1 MEAMIPPV
9 LQWGV
14 AVRSLHGEES
24 GDQYLVR
31 ATGDGA
37 LVAVVDGLGHGA
49 GAAGAAKV
57 AISVLEAHAEESVA
71 RLLTRCHERLRGT
84 RGAVLSVAA
93 FNARQAI
100 MTWAGVGD
108 VDGMLVR
115 ADSRAAPERLL
126 VRGGVIGHQLP
137 LLDAAAVPVARD
149 DTLIFTTDGIRGGF
163 LERLSPDASPGS
175 TAERIL
181 AQHGKTTDDALV
193 MVARYLG
200 RCP

>member
-1 MEAMIPPV
+1 MIPPV
-9 LQWGV
+9 IQWGV

-31 ATGDGA
+31 ATEDGA

-57 AISVLEAHAEESVA
+57 AISVLDAHAEEPVA

-93 FNARQAI
+93 FNARQAT
-100 MTWAGVGD
+100 MTWVGVGD

-115 ADSRAAPERLL
+115 ADSRAVPERLL
-126 VRGGVIGHQLP
+126 LRGGVIGHQLP
-137 LLDAAAVPVARD
+137 LLDAASVPVARD
-149 DTLIFTTDGIRGGF
+149 DTLIFTTDGIRAGF
-163 LERLSPDASPGS
+163 PERLSADASPCS

-200 RCP
+200 GCP

>member
-1 MEAMIPPV
+1 MEAMMPSVI
-9 LQWGV
+9 QWGV

-31 ATGDGA
+31 VTGDRA

-49 GAAGAAKV
+49 VAADTAKV
-57 AISVLEAHAEESVA
+57 ALSVLEAHADEPVA

-84 RGAVLSVAA
+84 RGAVVSVAA

-126 VRGGVIGHQLP
+126 VRVGVIGHQLP
-137 LLDAAAVPVARD
+137 LLDAAAVPVTRD
-149 DTLIFTTDGIRGGF
+149 DTLIFTTDGIRAGF
-163 LERLSPDASPGS
+163 PERLSPDVSPGS

-200 RCP
+200 GCP

>member
-1 MEAMIPPV
+1 VEAVIPPV
-9 LQWGV
+9 IEWGV
-14 AVRSLHGEES
+14 AVRSLHGDES

-31 ATGDGA
+31 PTGDGA

-49 GAAGAAKV
+49 GAAGAARA
-57 AISVLEAHAEESVA
+57 AISVLDAHAEEPVA

-93 FNARQAI
+93 FNARRAI
-100 MTWAGVGD
+100 MTWVGVGD

-115 ADSRAAPERLL
+115 ADSRATPEHLL

-137 LLDAAAVPVARD
+137 LLDAVSVPVARD
-149 DTLIFTTDGIRGGF
+149 DTLIFTTDGIRAGF
-163 LERLSPDASPGS
+163 PERLSLDASPGS

-181 AQHGKTTDDALV
+181 VQHGKTTDDALV
-193 MVARYLG
+193 MVARFLG
-200 RCP
+200 GCP

>member
-9 LQWGV
+9 IQWGV
-14 AVRSLHGEES
+14 AVRSRHGDES

-31 ATGDGA
+31 ATGEGA
-37 LVAVVDGLGHGA
+37 LVAVVDGLGHGP
-49 GAAGAAKV
+49 GAAGAAQV
-57 AISVLEAHAEESVA
+57 AISVLDAHAEEPVA

-84 RGAVLSVAA
+84 RGAVLSLAA
-93 FNARQAI
+93 FNAREGT

-115 ADSRAAPERLL
+115 ADARATPERLL
-126 VRGGVIGHQLP
+126 VRGGVIGRQLP
-137 LLDAAAVPVARD
+137 LLDAASVPLARD
-149 DTLIFTTDGIRGGF
+149 DILIFTTDGIRAGF
-163 LERLSPDASPGS
+163 PERLSPDASPGS

-181 AQHGKTTDDALV
+181 AQHGKKTDDALV

-200 RCP
+200 GYP

>member
-1 MEAMIPPV
+1 VEAVI
-9 LQWGV
+9 QWGV

-31 ATGDGA
+31 ATEDGA

-57 AISVLEAHAEESVA
+57 AISVLDAHAEEPVA

-93 FNARQAI
+93 FNARQAT
-100 MTWAGVGD
+100 MTWVGVGD

-115 ADSRAAPERLL
+115 ADSRAVPERLL
-126 VRGGVIGHQLP
+126 LRGGVIGHQLP
-137 LLDAAAVPVARD
+137 LLDAASVPVARD
-149 DTLIFTTDGIRGGF
+149 DTLIFTTDGIRAGF
-163 LERLSPDASPGS
+163 PERLSPDASPCS

-200 RCP
+200 GCP